1 MPGFSPAEGEKSFRR
16 GRLLLAVSSPVFASS
31 IRDPRL
37 RLPVHSL
44 AVSSFVVFDLTFYGP
59 CALVTL
65 LTSGEEPNMPPI
77 ISNRWYCQ
85 DAPVVTVV
93 PFHQRALRH
102 DVARIHPE
110 FNCETLP
117 HTHVKAG
124 RGGDI

>member
-1 MPGFSPAEGEKSFRR
+1 MPGFSPAEGEKSCRR

-37 RLPVHSL
+37 RLPVQSL

-85 DAPVVTVV
+85 DAPGSG
-93 PFHQRALRH
+93 PGFRQRQQPGL
-102 DVARIHPE
+102 
-110 FNCETLP
+110 
-117 HTHVKAG
+117 AG
-124 RGGDI
+124 GR